1 MKKIIMTVILLQT
14 LMLAA
19 KEDVIQCANLIFGG
33 VHTSRCFSAEFLSDV
48 QKKTS
53 IPTARRF
60 TSVKL
65 ASDELFK
72 YPFVVITGE
81 DDFMFTKQ
89 ERENLRKYLESGGFM
104 LASAGCSN
112 KKFATAFKREISHI
126 FKDTKLK
133 PLPMDHVL
141 FRTLNKIDKLE
152 LSHSSS
158 EKPSLEGMEINGR
171 IVLIFSLHGLNDT
184 AHTQGCC
191 CCGGNEIVNSIDVNV
206 NILVYALLH

>member
-1 MKKIIMTVILLQT
+1 MKKIIAAAVILQALVI
-14 LMLAA
+14 AA
-19 KEDVIQCANLIFGG
+19 KEDAIQCANLIYGG

-81 DDFMFTKQ
+81 EDFMFTKQ
-89 ERENLRKYLESGGFM
+89 ERENLKKYLESGGFM

-112 KKFATAFKREISHI
+112 KKFSDSFRREMAQI
-126 FKDTKLK
+126 FKDNKLRQ
-133 PLPMDHVL
+133 LPMDHVL
-141 FRTLNKIDKLE
+141 FKTLNKIDKLK

-158 EKPSLEGMEINGR
+158 EVPFLEGMEINGR
-171 IVLIFSLHGLNDT
+171 IVLIFSPHGLNDT
-184 AHTQGCC
+184 SHTQGCC
-191 CCGGNEIVNSIDVNV
+191 CCGGNEIVNSMDVNV